1 MPTDMIADM
10 SFQAQHRAKLHSADP
25 IERLDGETRR
35 TKMSRD
41 RDKTIIRLKDADVR
55 RSCFS

>member
-1 MPTDMIADM
+1 MPTDVLADL

-25 IERLDGETRR
+25 IEHPDDETRR

-55 RSCFS
+55 RSCFN